1 MRCLKN
7 KLLNFCLLS
16 ASLFIP
22 LYALSSSFEDI
33 KEHLVIIETENG
45 KRLGCFVKLDEQ
57 IYVLTSQ
64 HALFSSSEFKIKT
77 LSGKPVTPISIE
89 APIGESSLIR
99 MRVEGI
105 REALSIRKDMEKSNP
120 VLLLKT
126 DKNSGIISEISG
138 VIKNSSIQIPSK
150 NIEDF
155 NGSPLISN
163 DGKIIGIARCSGYS
177 AQAGDWLT
185 DRGIIKGKN
194 IRISRIKEGM
204 QWQKIQWN
212 EYEKQ
217 SRQLTQHQSFVKQ
230 YINIINRWA
239 LDPYKPIDFS
249 PEQPYELR
257 IWLKDY
263 NDMTKQFII
272 LANKIG
278 RGNGIGLS
286 QSGVTEAKLK
296 TGLSSRAKRLINFCR
311 SKSKALSGSCEWA
324 SPCLKKEAEE
334 LSKLFDQLATDVK
347 KQGEEMAN
355 RRPFSYRGKSNI
367 YEYKKDESANII
379 IQIL

>member
-1 MRCLKN
+1 MRCIN
-7 KLLNFCLLS
+7 KVFNFCLLLTC
-16 ASLFIP
+16 LFMP
-22 LYALSSSFEDI
+22 LYALSSSFENI
-33 KEHLVIIETENG
+33 KKYLVIIETENG
-45 KRLGCFVKLDEQ
+45 KMLGCFVKLDEQ

-64 HALFSSSEFKIKT
+64 HALFNSSGFTIKT
-77 LSGKPVTPISIE
+77 LSGKPVTTISIE
-89 APIGESSLIR
+89 TSIEESSLIR

-105 REALSIRKDMEKSNP
+105 TEALSVKKDTRNTNP

-138 VIKNSSIQIPSK
+138 FIKNSSIQILPTD
-150 NIEDF
+150 IEEL
-155 NGSPLISN
+155 NGTPLISK
-163 DGKIIGIARCSGYS
+163 DGKIIGIARCRGYN
-177 AQAGDWLT
+177 AQAGNWLT

-194 IRISRIKEGM
+194 ICIFRIREGM

-212 EYEKQ
+212 DYEKQ
-217 SRQLTQHQSFVKQ
+217 SRRLTQYQSFIKE

-239 LDPYKPIDFS
+239 LHPYKPIDFS
-249 PEQPYELR
+249 PEQPSELR
-257 IWLKDY
+257 IWLKEH

-278 RGNGIGLS
+278 RGSGIGLT
-286 QSGVTEAKLK
+286 QTGVTEAKLK
-296 TGLSSRAKRLINFCR
+296 IDLSDRTKRLINFCR
-311 SKSKALSGSCEWA
+311 TKSKALSCSYEWV

-334 LSKLFDQLATDVK
+334 LSIFFDKIVADVK

-367 YEYKKDESANII
+367 YEYKKDEAAEVVIR
-379 IQIL
+379 IL